1 MSLSPLK
8 VLAEEKIVSLP
19 ELIAAPREHLK
30 GVVRVMDN
38 GSSLGVFLGTELAD
52 ALLEDIEA
60 SSPEFAAKI
69 EESRKSGRV
78 SLAEVEKDL
87 AIDLAV

>member
-8 VLAEEKIVSLP
+8 VLAEEKVVTLP
-19 ELIAAPREHLK
+19 ELAAAPREHLK
-30 GVVRVMDN
+30 GIVRVTDN
-38 GSSLGVFLGTELAD
+38 GSSLGVFLDTELID

-78 SLAEVEKDL
+78 SAKEIEHRLGL
-87 AIDLAV
+87 

>member
-8 VLAEEKIVSLP
+8 VLAEEKVVTLP
-19 ELIAAPREHLK
+19 ELAAAPREHLK
-30 GVVRVMDN
+30 GIVRVMDN
-38 GSSLGVFLGTELAD
+38 GDSLGVFLDAELAD

-69 EESRKSGRV
+69 EESRRSGRV
-78 SLAEVEKDL
+78 SAEEIEHRL
-87 AIDLAV
+87 GL

>member
-8 VLAEEKIVSLP
+8 LLAEEKVVSLS
-19 ELIAAPREHLK
+19 ELASAPRKHLK
-30 GVVRVMDN
+30 GIVRVMDN
-38 GSSLGVFLGTELAD
+38 GSSLGVFLDTELAD

-69 EESRKSGRV
+69 EASRRSGRV
-78 SLAEVEKDL
+78 SAEEIERRL
-87 AIDLAV
+87 GL